1 MENTSSKLHGREF
14 YKSIGEPK
22 FVVAP
27 MVDQSEFVSS
37 VCSSALCERSLIF
50 AFQAWRLLTR
60 SFMTPESSKKLLAYS
75 PMLHSRMFHETPK
88 YRASNFEPLHRTL
101 PEPSEVTTP
110 LPSSELRLD
119 GNPSIDR
126 PLFVQFCSNSPSD
139 LLNAAKYVAPFCDAV
154 DLNLGCP
161 QGIARKGRYGAFLQ
175 EEWQLIHDLINN
187 LHKNLSVPVT
197 AKIRVLETKE
207 RTLEYAKMVLA
218 AGASII
224 TVHGRQRDQKGHN
237 TGLADWT
244 ILRYLREQLPPETVI
259 FANGNILQHEDID
272 DCLQATGADAVMSA
286 EANLYDPSIFAE
298 PPPVGQEG
306 RDYWRGRN
314 GKGGYRMDAAFRRYM
329 DILYDHVLQVDPPKR
344 ASLFLPSDIYAT
356 APSALPDGT
365 VADKQAIPPPP
376 QPTSEATP
384 VPSKKRK
391 RAEMRAEPS
400 KGKKQDTVLSI
411 NLKVVQAHLF
421 HMLRPL
427 VAKHTHVRDALA
439 RSRAGDIAAFENVLQ
454 LTEAVVKQGL
464 LDYENGVD
472 DGMVFETA
480 KKAKKDAATG
490 APDEGEKKLAEAE
503 ADVTLS
509 SNAAVLR
516 CRRPWWIMQPYVR
529 PLPAEALQNGAMQ
542 LSRKEKARLAAE
554 EQQTRDAGLVPE
566 GRVEKQTLGDGDLD
580 GTTKQQPIVE
590 VARDGLVC
598 G

>member
-1 MENTSSKLHGREF
+1 
-14 YKSIGEPK
+14 
-22 FVVAP
+22 
-27 MVDQSEFVSS
+27 
-37 VCSSALCERSLIF
+37 
-50 AFQAWRLLTR
+50 
-60 SFMTPESSKKLLAYS
+60 
-75 PMLHSRMFHETPK
+75 MFHETPK

-101 PEPSEVTTP
+101 PEPSEITSP
-110 LPSSELRLD
+110 PPPSDLRLD

-161 QGIARKGRYGAFLQ
+161 QGIARKGKYGAFLQ

-187 LHKNLSVPVT
+187 LHKNLSVPIT

-207 RTLEYAKMVLA
+207 RTLEYAKVVLA

-259 FANGNILQHEDID
+259 FANGNILQHEDVEE
-272 DCLQATGADAVMSA
+272 CLRATGADAVMSA

-298 PPPVGQEG
+298 PPPIGQEG
-306 RDYWRGRN
+306 RNYWRGRD

-329 DILYDHVLQVDPPKR
+329 DILYEYVLQVKPPTR
-344 ASLFLPSDIYAT
+344 APLFLHSDIVNAASETSSKDNVASNQVTSPSHEAT
-356 APSALPDGT
+356 
-365 VADKQAIPPPP
+365 
-376 QPTSEATP
+376 PTATP

-391 RAEMRAEPS
+391 RAEMRAQPS
-400 KGKKQDTVLSI
+400 NGKKQDAVLSI

-464 LDYENGVD
+464 LDYESGLD
-472 DGMVFETA
+472 DGMVVESA
-480 KKAKKDAATG
+480 KKAKNDDAAAT
-490 APDEGEKKLAEAE
+490 AAQDEGEKKLAEAE

-516 CRRPWWIMQPYVR
+516 CRRPWWVMQPYVR

-566 GRVEKQTLGDGDLD
+566 GRVEKQTVGKGHVDS
-580 GTTKQQPIVE
+580 TTKQQPTVE
-590 VARDGLVC
+590 IARDGLVC

>member
-1 MENTSSKLHGREF
+1 ML
-14 YKSIGEPK
+14 
-22 FVVAP
+22 VVSGAYELP
-27 MVDQSEFVSS
+27 
-37 VCSSALCERSLIF
+37 LIS

-60 SFMTPESSKKLLAYS
+60 SFMTPDSSKKLLAYS

-110 LPSSELRLD
+110 PLPSDLRLD

-175 EEWQLIHDLINN
+175 EEWQLIHDLINT

-244 ILRYLREQLPPETVI
+244 ILRYLREQLPPETVM
-259 FANGNILQHEDID
+259 FANGNILQHEDVEE
-272 DCLQATGADAVMSA
+272 CLQATGADAVMSA

-306 RDYWRGRN
+306 RDYWRGRD
-314 GKGGYRMDAAFRRYM
+314 GKGGFRMDAAFRRYM
-329 DILYDHVLQVDPPKR
+329 DILYEHVLQVDPPKR
-344 ASLFLPSDIYAT
+344 APLYLPSEVDEAIT
-356 APSALPDGT
+356 AMPSDAL
-365 VADKQAIPPPP
+365 VADARPISPPPEP
-376 QPTSEATP
+376 IPAAAP

-391 RAEMRAEPS
+391 RAEMRAQS
-400 KGKKQDTVLSI
+400 SNGKKQDTVLSI

-464 LDYENGVD
+464 LDYENGID
-472 DGMVFETA
+472 DGMVVESA
-480 KKAKKDAATG
+480 KKAKNDAA
-490 APDEGEKKLAEAE
+490 AAQDEGEKKLAEAE

-516 CRRPWWIMQPYVR
+516 CRRPWWVMQPYVR
-529 PLPAEALQNGAMQ
+529 PLPAEAIQNGAMQ
-542 LSRKEKARLAAE
+542 LSRKELARLAAE

-566 GRVEKQTLGDGDLD
+566 GRVEKQTLGDGDVD
-580 GTTKQQPIVE
+580 STTKQQPTVE